1 MISKIK
7 SEKTIILIIGIIIV
21 FIFVVTSFKQEKNEE
36 IVENLE
42 TEEFIKVEENTGNLI
57 QVDIKGAVKKPG
69 VYSLENNMRVKDAIE
84 KAGGLL
90 ESADAS
96 TINLSRKLV
105 DEMVI
110 VIYTNDEIRVL
121 KEKEQQNVK
130 LEETCMCPKLE
141 NDACIKDV
149 TTNYE
154 QNNNTNSGL
163 ISINNAGISELQTLP
178 GIGEKKAQAI
188 ISYRETNG
196 LFKSIDEIKNI
207 DGIGASTFEKIKE
220 FITL

>member
-7 SEKTIILIIGIIIV
+7 NEKTIILIIGIIIV

-42 TEEFIKVEENTGNLI
+42 TEEFIKVEENTVNLI
-57 QVDIKGAVKKPG
+57 QIDIKGAVKKPG
-69 VYSLENNMRVKDAIE
+69 VYSLENNMRVRDAIE

-121 KEKEQQNVK
+121 KEKE
-130 LEETCMCPKLE
+130 
-141 NDACIKDV
+141 
-149 TTNYE
+149 
-154 QNNNTNSGL
+154 
-163 ISINNAGISELQTLP
+163 
-178 GIGEKKAQAI
+178 
-188 ISYRETNG
+188 
-196 LFKSIDEIKNI
+196 
-207 DGIGASTFEKIKE
+207 
-220 FITL
+220 